1 MPFTQQVIPTGLSSQ
16 TLPNWIS
23 ALERLG
29 DGTPLSA
36 KSVYWTME
44 YELGKAK
51 TRDILQKAGF
61 DGITHIGG
69 AIAGTVPHRVYIAF
83 DPKNL
88 FSASSVEGFVP
99 HTTPPLA
106 GFAVGPAALAT
117 GRRLQS
123 APGRRGSKE

>member
-1 MPFTQQVIPTGLSSQ
+1 MLGLPGRGYKMPFTQQVIPTGLSSQ

-23 ALERLG
+23 ALERL
-29 DGTPLSA
+29 
-36 KSVYWTME
+36 
-44 YELGKAK
+44 
-51 TRDILQKAGF
+51 Q
-61 DGITHIGG
+61 GG
-69 AIAGTVPHRVYIAF
+69 RVS
-83 DPKNL
+83 DPSQDRLYAVNL